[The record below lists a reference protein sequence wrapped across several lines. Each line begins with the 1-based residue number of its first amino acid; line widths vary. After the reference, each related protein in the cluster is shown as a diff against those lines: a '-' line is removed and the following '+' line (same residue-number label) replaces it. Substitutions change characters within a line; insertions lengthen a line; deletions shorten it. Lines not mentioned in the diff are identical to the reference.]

1 MNAGNTLVLGASG
14 FIGRNL
20 AKRIID
26 GLIAGREK
34 VILFVHHADSISRL
48 RTSDDVIIIKGD
60 ILDYRM
66 MCDVITKYDIDT
78 IYHLASS
85 SIVRKCAN
93 DPMSA
98 YMTNVMG
105 TATVL
110 EAVRAV
116 GMNTVKRVVVST
128 SDKVYGHA
136 PSPYTENT
144 PFEPRFTYEAT
155 KACQDIVAQNF
166 YHNYGVPINIVRCSN
181 VYGLHDPNTSRLIPN
196 VIGAISRG
204 ENGKVHE
211 GVAHH
216 MREFVYVED
225 AIDAMLLIRQK
236 AKPGEIYCIGGTE
249 QISVIDLVQMISRFM
264 GHPGKVDIV
273 PKPANFQE
281 IEVQSIDSAKL
292 QALGWNPK
300 HTLAEGIRKCVESGV
315 YR

>member
-1 MNAGNTLVLGASG
+1 MNNGNTLVLGASG

-26 GLIAGREK
+26 GVTAGREK
-34 VILFVHHADSISRL
+34 VILFTHHADSVGHL
-48 RTSDDVIIIKGD
+48 GVSDDVVIIKGD
-60 ILDYRM
+60 ILDLRTV
-66 MCDVITKYDIDT
+66 CNVITKYDIAT
-78 IYHLASS
+78 VYHLASN

-93 DPMSA
+93 DPVSA

-105 TATVL
+105 TVNL
-110 EAVRAV
+110 FEAIRTV
-116 GMNTVKRVVVST
+116 GMNTVKRVIIST

-136 PSPYTENT
+136 PSPYVENT

-155 KACQDIVAQNF
+155 KACQDIAAQNF
-166 YHNYGVPINIVRCSN
+166 FYNYGLPINIVRCSN

-204 ENGKVHE
+204 ENPKVHD

-216 MREFVYVED
+216 LREFVYVED
-225 AIDAMLLIRQK
+225 AIDAMLLIRER
-236 AKPGEIYCIGGTE
+236 AAPGEIYCIGGTE
-249 QISVIDLVQMISRFM
+249 QISVIGLVQMISELM
-264 GHPGKVDIV
+264 GHVGGVDIV

-292 QALGWNPK
+292 QALGWKPN
-300 HTLAEGIRKCVESGV
+300 HTLKEGVKLCIDSGV